1 MTVIKAFAHANL
13 LTKDVT
19 NDHYL
24 TPEVRGTLYTEDII
38 NRLAAKEIA
47 TKNVNG
53 ASFVSLFL
61 NECILALLEGYN
73 VVTDLFQASLGI
85 QGTVYDYDLG
95 HPISADRLNILIN
108 LVQGAKAREA
118 VRTLTVEVHKEASS
132 GSPVLQSV
140 MNPTKQVANTL
151 NTGSMVLIQ
160 GLNIALRGEDS
171 AVGIKFSRIGNA
183 PGEDRP
189 EIESEPV
196 NEIVIP
202 SSDVYPNTS
211 TKLQFT
217 LPADITTGQW
227 KVSIATQ
234 SGSSNKHLTKD
245 VRIHEYPH
253 IITIV

>member
-53 ASFVSLFL
+53 ASFVTLFL

-140 MNPTKQVANTL
+140 MNPTRQVANTL
-151 NTGSMVLIQ
+151 NAGSMVLIQ
-160 GLNIALRGEDS
+160 GLNIALRGEDP
-171 AVGIKFSRIGNA
+171 AVGIKLTRVGNSS
-183 PGEDRP
+183 EDDRP
-189 EIESEPV
+189 VIESVAIDEV
-196 NEIVIP
+196 LIP
-202 SSDVYPNTS
+202 PTDVYPNTP

-217 LPADITTGQW
+217 LPSEVTAGQW

-245 VRIHEYPH
+245 VRIHEYPYV
-253 IITIV
+253 ITVV